1 MSVPGVRGFIDDKL
15 AIEMIQHLFEQPQ
28 ITAALVLTMSSA
40 LVLAQVLEEEGVQTS
55 VRGCAFSYANANA
68 NEPGGPQELAALTAV
83 LFKDKIVPL
92 YGQVGWLGWL
102 QRSEPEAY
110 LDPAHA
116 EVESIPMEKIME
128 NALSVMCG
136 VAPGAMPKY
145 VEELKEWA
153 RRECAGVRL
162 RYNTPPSTHE
172 SSFRF

>member
-1 MSVPGVRGFIDDKL
+1 MSAPSEDL
-15 AIEMIQHLFEQPQ
+15 AVAMIQHLFEQPQ
-28 ITAALVLTMSSA
+28 ITAALVLTLSST
-40 LVLAQVLEEEGVQTS
+40 LVLVQVLEEEGIQTS
-55 VRGCAFSYANANA
+55 IQGRAFSYAN
-68 NEPGGPQELAALTAV
+68 EPGGTQDLAALTAV
-83 LFKDKIVPL
+83 LFKDQIVPL

-110 LDPAHA
+110 LDPVHA
-116 EVESIPMEKIME
+116 EGASIPMEKTLE
-128 NALSVMCG
+128 DALKVMCG